1 MEEVC
6 SLSKGQHIAL
16 FSDNSPTVHWVRRM
30 AAKGSLVADQLLRAL
45 SLRMKLR
52 QVSPLTTLHIE
63 GKKNAM
69 TDIPS
74 RSFGSEPKWFCRD
87 DTELLTLFNKTF
99 PIPQQNSWTAF
110 QPSSAICMRVISVL
124 RMKAFGM
131 EEWRRLPSVGKHT
144 GSIGKPMSNLFEWT
158 LTYREPHT
166 QQKSDASPVLPDGSG
181 EEDMVAAEKSKLTQ
195 FQRRSRPLAKR
206 SLWHVRTTPQNGQDL
221 TNSTPESHKC

>member
-1 MEEVC
+1 
-6 SLSKGQHIAL
+6 
-16 FSDNSPTVHWVRRM
+16 M

-74 RSFGSEPKWFCRD
+74 RSFGSEPKWFCKD

-124 RMKAFGM
+124 RTSENTLAALESLCRTSSSGP
-131 EEWRRLPSVGKHT
+131 LLT
-144 GSIGKPMSNLFEWT
+144 GNPILQKGPM
-158 LTYREPHT
+158 PHWLCRT
-166 QQKSDASPVLPDGSG
+166 GQKRQIWQRP
-181 EEDMVAAEKSKLTQ
+181 KSQ
-195 FQRRSRPLAKR
+195 S
-206 SLWHVRTTPQNGQDL
+206 
-221 TNSTPESHKC
+221 